1 MIRNPTISKFKL
13 TDAKCGTFEIIGVI
27 AMFAI
32 LFLFVGGRRLRDFP
46 ITFNA
51 IIQSTVA
58 FHAIDGVTKV
68 VEIAGNTQVNPTS
81 VSGTGGEYVIYRWF
95 AINNNKSVQL

>member
-13 TDAKCGTFEIIGVI
+13 TDAKRGTFEIIGVI

-32 LFLFVGGRRLRDFP
+32 LFLFVGGRRVRDSP

-68 VEIAGNTQVNPTS
+68 VEMQKYPSHPTS
-81 VSGTGGEYVIYRWF
+81 VYNWSK
-95 AINNNKSVQL
+95 INNQ

>member
-1 MIRNPTISKFKL
+1 
-13 TDAKCGTFEIIGVI
+13 
-27 AMFAI
+27 MFAI
-32 LFLFVGGRRLRDFP
+32 LFLFVGGRRVRDSP

-81 VSGTGGEYVIYRWF
+81 VSGT
-95 AINNNKSVQL
+95 AQHQSVNDMTMGLEVLK